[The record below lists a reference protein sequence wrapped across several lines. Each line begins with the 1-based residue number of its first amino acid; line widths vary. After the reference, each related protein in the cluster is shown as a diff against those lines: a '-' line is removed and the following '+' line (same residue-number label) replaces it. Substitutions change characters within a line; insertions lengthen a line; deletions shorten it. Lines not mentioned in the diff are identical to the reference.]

1 MEDLKDKTALVTGA
15 STGIGAAV
23 AIAFAARGMRV
34 AVHYNS
40 SADAANQVV
49 DTIRSAGGTAF
60 ALKADVRDTGA
71 IRECV
76 KQASAQFGGRIDVLV
91 NNAGSLVKR
100 VPIAEFDDALFDEVL
115 HINARSVLAFCREVV
130 PLMRKSGGGNIINV
144 TSVAARTGGGPSA
157 YLYAGS
163 KGFVSTATHGLAK
176 ELVGDRI
183 RVNAVAPG
191 AIQTPF
197 QDRFSTPAML
207 ENFRAG
213 IPMGRIGTPDE
224 CVGAFLYLAS
234 EQLSGYVTGQV
245 IEVNGGQYMPY
256 AHPHLSTLQ
265 RSPTTTETTTS

>member
-1 MEDLKDKTALVTGA
+1 MEDLKGKTALVTGA

-49 DTIRSAGGTAF
+49 ETIRAAGGDAF
-60 ALKADVRDTGA
+60 ALKADVRDTA
-71 IRECV
+71 EIRECV
-76 KQASAQFGGRIDVLV
+76 KQVASRFGRIDVLV

-100 VPIAEFDDALFDEVL
+100 VPIAEFDDALFDEVM
-115 HINARSVLAFCREVV
+115 HINARSVLAFAREVV
-130 PLMRKSGGGNIINV
+130 PLMRTYGGGNIINV
-144 TSVAARTGGGPSA
+144 TSVAARTGGGPGA

-163 KGFVSTATHGLAK
+163 KGFVSTATHGLAR

-191 AIQTPF
+191 VIQTPF

-207 ENFRAG
+207 ESFRAG
-213 IPMGRIGTPDE
+213 IPMGRIGTADE

-245 IEVNGGQYMPY
+245 IEVNGGQYMP
-256 AHPHLSTLQ
+256 
-265 RSPTTTETTTS
+265 

>member
-40 SADAANQVV
+40 SADAATRVV
-49 DTIRSAGGTAF
+49 DTIRAAGGTAF
-60 ALKADVRDTGA
+60 ALQADVRDTAA
-71 IRECV
+71 IRACV
-76 KQASAQFGGRIDVLV
+76 QETTAQFGRIDVLV

-100 VPIAEFDDALFDEVL
+100 MPIAEFDDALFDEVM
-115 HINARSVLAFCREVV
+115 HINARSVLAFCREAV
-130 PLMRKSGGGNIINV
+130 PQMRKQGGGAIINV
-144 TSVAARTGGGPSA
+144 TSVAARTGGGPGA
-157 YLYAGS
+157 YLYAGA
-163 KGFVSTATHGLAK
+163 KGFVSTATHGLAR

-191 AIQTPF
+191 VIQTPF

-207 ENFRAG
+207 ETFRTG
-213 IPMGRIGTPDE
+213 IPMGRLGTADE

-245 IEVNGGQYMPY
+245 LEVNGGQYMP
-256 AHPHLSTLQ
+256 
-265 RSPTTTETTTS
+265 

>member
-40 SADAANQVV
+40 SADAATRVV
-49 DTIRSAGGTAF
+49 DTIRAAGGTAF
-60 ALKADVRDTGA
+60 ALQADVRDTAA
-71 IRECV
+71 IRACV
-76 KQASAQFGGRIDVLV
+76 QETTAQFGRIDVLV

-100 VPIAEFDDALFDEVL
+100 MPIAEFDDALFDEVM
-115 HINARSVLAFCREVV
+115 HINARSVLAFCREAV
-130 PLMRKSGGGNIINV
+130 PQMRKQGSGAIINV
-144 TSVAARTGGGPSA
+144 TSVAARTGGGPGA
-157 YLYAGS
+157 YLYAGA
-163 KGFVSTATHGLAK
+163 KGFVSTATHGLAR

-191 AIQTPF
+191 VIQTPF
-197 QDRFSTPAML
+197 QDHFSTPAML
-207 ENFRAG
+207 ETFRTA
-213 IPMGRIGTPDE
+213 IPMGRLGTADE

-245 IEVNGGQYMPY
+245 LEVNGGQYMP
-256 AHPHLSTLQ
+256 
-265 RSPTTTETTTS
+265 

>member
-40 SADAANQVV
+40 STEAATRVV
-49 DTIRSAGGTAF
+49 DTIRAAGGTAF
-60 ALKADVRDTGA
+60 ALQADVRDTAA
-71 IRECV
+71 IRACV
-76 KQASAQFGGRIDVLV
+76 QETTAQFGRIDVLV

-100 VPIAEFDDALFDEVL
+100 MPIAEFDDALFDEVM
-115 HINARSVLAFCREVV
+115 HINARSVLAFCRETV
-130 PLMRKSGGGNIINV
+130 PQMRKQGSGAIINV
-144 TSVAARTGGGPSA
+144 TSVAARTGGGPGA
-157 YLYAGS
+157 YLYAGA
-163 KGFVSTATHGLAK
+163 KGFVSTATHGLAR

-191 AIQTPF
+191 VIQTPF

-207 ENFRAG
+207 ETFKTG
-213 IPMGRIGTPDE
+213 IPMGRLGTADE

-245 IEVNGGQYMPY
+245 LEVNGGQYMP
-256 AHPHLSTLQ
+256 
-265 RSPTTTETTTS
+265 

>member
-1 MEDLKDKTALVTGA
+1 MEDLKGKTALVTGA

-49 DTIRSAGGTAF
+49 ETIRKAGGEAF
-60 ALKADVRDTGA
+60 ALQANVLDTAA

-76 KQASAQFGGRIDVLV
+76 KQAAARFGRVDVLV

-100 VPIAEFDDALFDEVL
+100 VPIAEFDDALFDEVM
-115 HINARSVLAFCREVV
+115 HINARSVLAFAREVV
-130 PLMRKSGGGNIINV
+130 PLMRTHGGGNIINV
-144 TSVAARTGGGPSA
+144 TSVAARTGGGPGA

-163 KGFVSTATHGLAK
+163 KGFVSTATHGLAR
-176 ELVGDRI
+176 ELVGDGI

-191 AIQTPF
+191 VIQTPF

-207 ENFRAG
+207 ESFRTA
-213 IPMGRIGTPDE
+213 IPMGRIGSPDE

-245 IEVNGGQYMPY
+245 IEVNGGQYMP
-256 AHPHLSTLQ
+256 
-265 RSPTTTETTTS
+265 

>member
-1 MEDLKDKTALVTGA
+1 MEDLKGKTALVTGA

-49 DTIRSAGGTAF
+49 ETIHAAGGDAF
-60 ALKADVRDTGA
+60 ALKADVRDA
-71 IRECV
+71 AEIRECV
-76 KQASAQFGGRIDVLV
+76 KQVASRFGRIDVLV

-100 VPIAEFDDALFDEVL
+100 VPIAEFDDALFDEVM
-115 HINARSVLAFCREVV
+115 HINARSVLAFAREVV
-130 PLMRKSGGGNIINV
+130 PLMRTHGGGNIINV
-144 TSVAARTGGGPSA
+144 TSVAARTGGGPGA

-163 KGFVSTATHGLAK
+163 KGFVSTATHGLAR
-176 ELVGDRI
+176 ELVGDKI

-191 AIQTPF
+191 VIQTPF

-207 ENFRAG
+207 ESFRAG

-245 IEVNGGQYMPY
+245 IEVNGGQYMP
-256 AHPHLSTLQ
+256 
-265 RSPTTTETTTS
+265 

>member
-49 DTIRSAGGTAF
+49 ETIRAAGGNAF
-60 ALKADVRDTGA
+60 TVKADVRDTAA
-71 IRECV
+71 IRACV
-76 KQASAQFGGRIDVLV
+76 KESAAQLGRIDVLV

-100 VPIAEFDDALFDEVL
+100 VPIAEFDDALFDEVM
-115 HINARSVLAFCREVV
+115 HINARSVLAFAREVV
-130 PLMRKSGGGNIINV
+130 PLMRTHGGGGNIINV
-144 TSVAARTGGGPSA
+144 TSVAARTGGGPGA

-163 KGFVSTATHGLAK
+163 KGFVSTATHGLAR
-176 ELVGDRI
+176 ELVGDSI

-191 AIQTPF
+191 VIQTPF

-207 ENFRAG
+207 EAFRTA
-213 IPMGRIGTPDE
+213 IPMGRIGSPDE

-245 IEVNGGQYMPY
+245 IEVNGGQYMP
-256 AHPHLSTLQ
+256 
-265 RSPTTTETTTS
+265 